1 MTPFNFKRQQKL
13 TEERAL
19 KLLEENGYLS
29 TAMIQH
35 KFGVG
40 YAEAA
45 RMIDLLAEKRYVR
58 HDGQRWVSGK

>member
-1 MTPFNFKRQQKL
+1 MIPFNFKKQQKL

-19 KLLEENGYLS
+19 KLLEENGYIS
-29 TAMIQH
+29 TAMLQH

-58 HDGQRWVSGK
+58 HNGQRWVKAK